1 MALTCFR
8 TGVSSHLGSD
18 LVEIGTQI
26 YSASMLDSPSE
37 RPPPAEPADLAPQ
50 EATEQSGVSLDDLN
64 QAFAELLSPPT
75 NPSNDD
81 EIEEKAAGSD
91 TYQDFDSGPIEPR
104 GILEA
109 MLFVGNE
116 NNEPLTVEKAT
127 ELLRGVSSGEVEKM
141 VQQLNSQYDEDGCPY
156 HITSFGEGYRLELR
170 SEFHRLRDAFHG
182 KIRRGRLSQAAID
195 VLAIVAYN
203 QPTTRKEID
212 LLCGRSSGALLAQ
225 LVRRQL
231 LSIDRNDDGP
241 KDKVTYYRTTPRFLA
256 LFQLENLDDLPR
268 SEDFEKRI

>member
-1 MALTCFR
+1 
-8 TGVSSHLGSD
+8 
-18 LVEIGTQI
+18 
-26 YSASMLDSPSE
+26 
-37 RPPPAEPADLAPQ
+37 
-50 EATEQSGVSLDDLN
+50 
-64 QAFAELLSPPT
+64 
-75 NPSNDD
+75 
-81 EIEEKAAGSD
+81 
-91 TYQDFDSGPIEPR
+91 
-104 GILEA
+104 
-109 MLFVGNE
+109 
-116 NNEPLTVEKAT
+116 
-127 ELLRGVSSGEVEKM
+127 M